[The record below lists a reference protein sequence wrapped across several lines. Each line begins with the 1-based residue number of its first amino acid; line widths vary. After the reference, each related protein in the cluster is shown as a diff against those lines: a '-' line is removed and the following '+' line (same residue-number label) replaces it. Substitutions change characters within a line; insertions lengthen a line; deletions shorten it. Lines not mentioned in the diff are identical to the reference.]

1 MEKFERDGIIF
12 TTFEHN
18 GETYFCTGNPTGKL
32 KIDFI
37 GELGDYC
44 TVIGATSVVSGKDK
58 TVDEL
63 YSDWLSVTEFERNEL
78 GIEY

>member
-1 MEKFERDGIIF
+1 MEKFEKNGVQF
-12 TTFEHN
+12 TTFERN
-18 GETYFCTGNPTGKL
+18 GERYLCTGNVTGEI

-44 TVIGATSVVSGKDK
+44 TVTGATSVVSGKNK

-63 YSDWLSVTEFERNEL
+63 YRDWLKITEFERNEL